1 MIDINKHVEK
11 QRARGHNGDGVKHR
25 GGWVARTRERAKVMM
40 MMEGEGLDTVGND
53 GLSARRVGKGA
64 CQPRRK
70 EKGGEK
76 LVRLHFSCAND
87 DDDDG

>member
-1 MIDINKHVEK
+1 
-11 QRARGHNGDGVKHR
+11 
-25 GGWVARTRERAKVMM
+25 MM

-87 DDDDG
+87 DDDDDG